1 MVNKRAMYEPGAVMV
16 CSQKRACCVVT
27 LGFVAIIAVAL
38 IVAFTKPGTN
48 GMFWGSVFWW
58 FVFRM
63 FVFRNC
69 CNFFVFWEFEFNG
82 WLLGLW
88 KSVELKY
95 IHIVKYFLSFQLRSF
110 FIYKSFL
117 SHCKQ
122 YNQTL
127 ISRDPGCPEA
137 TYTGE
142 PLPGQSI
149 RPTSSPPT
157 TPPTATNGELFPWT
171 SVRLPTHVRPL
182 HYDLSL
188 HPNLTTR
195 YVKGKIQINC
205 AVWLRQ
211 FMIRH
216 CPALCIFD
224 DWSFFIY
231 VKWVIFVS
239 CVM

>member
-38 IVAFTKPGTN
+38 IVAFTKPGKNLVHCSLYFIISSCFCIFSYESSVPCDKQVFQNHTTN
-48 GMFWGSVFWW
+48 SQF
-58 FVFRM
+58 
-63 FVFRNC
+63 
-69 CNFFVFWEFEFNG
+69 
-82 WLLGLW
+82 
-88 KSVELKY
+88 
-95 IHIVKYFLSFQLRSF
+95 
-110 FIYKSFL
+110 
-117 SHCKQ
+117 SHD
-122 YNQTL
+122 
-127 ISRDPGCPEA
+127 SGCPEA

-188 HPNLTTR
+188 HPNLTSR
-195 YVKGKIQINC
+195 YVKGEIQANTVVC
-205 AVWLRQ
+205 LFLAHHSL
-211 FMIRH
+211 
-216 CPALCIFD
+216 ALD
-224 DWSFFIY
+224 EVGDLSFF
-231 VKWVIFVS
+231 
-239 CVM
+239 